1 MHRCAY
7 GLLLLL
13 VGSISALEAKMAAKK
28 VAAVIGYGPGIGHS
42 CAALWASKG
51 YAVALVCR
59 TASKLETGSK
69 KIPNSQGFQCDI
81 TDNAALAAT
90 MKSIADNLGPVDTL
104 LYNAGN
110 GVWKRFDEITVEQ
123 LDMAMK
129 TNVYGLLTCA
139 QCCTPAMVEK
149 GGGNIIVTGAT
160 ASLRGMPF
168 TSAFAAAKGGQKS
181 LAQSMARQLWKDNVH
196 VAYAIIDA
204 AVGDG
209 EGKMHPDSIA
219 REYFHLA
226 EQTPDCWSFQHHIQC
241 KTSDMSLL

>member
-1 MHRCAY
+1 MRGY
-7 GLLLLL
+7 ILLLLL
-13 VGSISALEAKMAAKK
+13 LPAHALDAKKMAARK

-51 YAVALVCR
+51 YAVALVSR
-59 TASKLETGSK
+59 TASKLETAAKQIPGSAAF
-69 KIPNSQGFQCDI
+69 PCDI
-81 TDNAALAAT
+81 TDNAALTAT

-139 QCCTPAMVEK
+139 QWCTPDMVQT
-149 GGGNIIVTGAT
+149 GGGNIIITGAT

-168 TSAFAAAKGGQKS
+168 TSAFAAAKSGQKS
-181 LAQSMARQLWKDNVH
+181 LAQSMARQLWKDNIH

-204 AVGDG
+204 QVGDG

>member
-7 GLLLLL
+7 GPLLLLL
-13 VGSISALEAKMAAKK
+13 TSVTALESRMAAKK

-51 YAVALVCR
+51 YAVALVSR
-59 TASKLETGSK
+59 TASKLETATTQ
-69 KIPNSQGFQCDI
+69 IPNSAAFPCDI
-81 TDNAALAAT
+81 TDNAALTTT
-90 MKSIADNLGPVDTL
+90 MKSIAEKLGPVDTL

-110 GVWKRFDEITVEQ
+110 GVWKRFDEKTVEQ

-226 EQTPDCWSFQHHIQC
+226 EQTSDCWSFQHHIQC